1 MKSDNTRAIALLAFA
16 LTLASA
22 SGLAVAQSAP
32 AQAPAPASQP
42 ATAPSKPGA
51 EHKAHRHGKPLNKT
65 LKQPFKQRASK
76 KAAPPATPAPVV
88 APTPAPRAV
97 AGISPNDLRKL
108 MDDHQLTELRTTYNS
123 NYGASLLFQTDKLSY
138 YVALFRDKVFLRAV
152 QTDSFND
159 ADAIYRSFA
168 AQTEKL
174 AQVDIDTLRLDAG
187 NKYTAHMVALN
198 EQRLQNLQ
206 VDVNRQQE
214 QARQVADAQQQAQ
227 QQAVSLT
234 TDLRANN
241 NQLDAVKQKIQQ
253 LEAQT
258 TSTELELPNVTAP
271 STAQPAAAA
280 STAPASN
287 RSSP

>member
-1 MKSDNTRAIALLAFA
+1 MKSDNTRAIALFVFA
-16 LTLASA
+16 LTLAST
-22 SGLAVAQSAP
+22 SSLALADQAAP
-32 AQAPAPASQP
+32 AQAASQP
-42 ATAPSKPGA
+42 NPLGATHKKHHPAKPF
-51 EHKAHRHGKPLNKT
+51 HHT
-65 LKQPFKQRASK
+65 SK
-76 KAAPPATPAPVV
+76 KAATTLPAPAVTPAP
-88 APTPAPRAV
+88 APAPRAV

-123 NYGASLLFQTDKLSY
+123 NYGTSLLFQTDKLSY
-138 YVALFRDKVFLRAV
+138 YVALFHDKVFLRAV
-152 QTDSFND
+152 QTDSFSD

-174 AQVDIDTLRLDAG
+174 AQIDIDTLRLEAG
-187 NKYTAHMVALN
+187 NKYTAHMVAIN

-214 QARQVADAQQQAQ
+214 QARQVANAQQQAQ

-234 TDLRANN
+234 TDLRASN

-258 TSTELELPNVTAP
+258 TSTEIELPSVAAP
-271 STAQPAAAA
+271 NTTPPAAAS
-280 STAPASN
+280 STAPMPST
-287 RSSP
+287 SP

>member
-1 MKSDNTRAIALLAFA
+1 MKSDNTRALALFAFA

-22 SGLAVAQSAP
+22 SGVAFAAQATPATAAAAASQPVAAPNKPDAGHKARHHGKSLKQHAGKKAVAA
-32 AQAPAPASQP
+32 APAPAVAP
-42 ATAPSKPGA
+42 A
-51 EHKAHRHGKPLNKT
+51 
-65 LKQPFKQRASK
+65 
-76 KAAPPATPAPVV
+76 PAPVS
-88 APTPAPRAV
+88 RAV

-123 NYGASLLFQTDKLSY
+123 NYGASLLFQADKLSY
-138 YVALFRDKVFLRAV
+138 YVALFHDKVFLRAV
-152 QTDSFND
+152 QSDSFND
-159 ADAIYRSFA
+159 ADAVYRSFA

-174 AQVDIDTLRLDAG
+174 AQIDIDTLRLDAG

-214 QARQVADAQQQAQ
+214 QARQVANAQQQAQ

-258 TSTELELPNVTAP
+258 TSTELDLPSVSAP
-271 STAQPAAAA
+271 TTAQPAAA
-280 STAPASN
+280 SSSSN
-287 RSSP
+287 LSSP

>member
-1 MKSDNTRAIALLAFA
+1 MKSDNTRAIALFAFA
-16 LTLASA
+16 LTLTSA
-22 SGLAVAQSAP
+22 SGMVLADQSAP
-32 AQAPAPASQP
+32 TP
-42 ATAPSKPGA
+42 ATAPAEASATSQHASAPSHSGA
-51 EHKAHRHGKPLNKT
+51 AHKTRHAANHI
-65 LKQPFKQRASK
+65 SK
-76 KAAPPATPAPVV
+76 KAAPV
-88 APTPAPRAV
+88 APTPAVTPPPAPAPRAV

-123 NYGASLLFQTDKLSY
+123 NYGASLLFQADKLSY
-138 YVALFRDKVFLRAV
+138 YVALFHDKVFLRAV

-159 ADAIYRSFA
+159 ADTIYRSFA

-206 VDVNRQQE
+206 ADVNRQQE

-227 QQAVSLT
+227 QQAVSLS
-234 TDLRANN
+234 TDLRSNN

-258 TSTELELPNVTAP
+258 TSTELELPSVAAP
-271 STAQPAAAA
+271 NMNQPAASS

-287 RSSP
+287 LSSP